1 MSAPDAYLPPR
12 YILAP
17 YVATADDVVEHMLDL
32 AGVGP
37 DDVVFDLGC
46 GDGRL
51 AIAAARR
58 GALAYGVDIEPWW
71 VEHSRLNAEAA
82 GVSDRARFEQRDAM
96 DVDVSTASVVV
107 LYLVHWST
115 QRMAA
120 ELLERCAP
128 GTRVVSNSF
137 PFEGCAGA
145 RTQPI
150 IDATGKPRDLHLWV
164 LPERDAPAFAGNV
177 EQLQFHKDQACD

>member
-1 MSAPDAYLPPR
+1 MSAPDAYRPPR

-17 YVATADDVVEHMLDL
+17 YVATADDVVERMLDL
-32 AGVGP
+32 AGVGSA
-37 DDVVFDLGC
+37 DVVFDLGC

-58 GALAYGVDIEPWW
+58 GARAYGVDIEPWW
-71 VEHSRLNAEAA
+71 VEQARLNAAAA
-82 GVSDRARFEQRDAM
+82 GVADRVRFELRDAM
-96 DVDVSTASVVV
+96 DVDTSSASVVV

-128 GTRVVSNSF
+128 GTRIVSNSF

-145 RTQPI
+145 LTQSI
-150 IDATGKPRDLHLWV
+150 IDATGQSRDLHLWV
-164 LPERDAPAFAGNV
+164 LPERGTTAPPRSI
-177 EQLQFHKDQACD
+177 EQQQSHEE

>member
-1 MSAPDAYLPPR
+1 VPLPETFIAPR

-17 YVATADDVVEHMLDL
+17 YVATADDVVERMLDL
-32 AGVGP
+32 ARVGP

-58 GALAYGVDIEPWW
+58 GARAYGVDIEPWW
-71 VEHSRLNAEAA
+71 VEQSRLNAEAA
-82 GVSDRARFEQRDAM
+82 GVADRARFEQRDAM

-128 GTRVVSNSF
+128 GTRIVSNSF
-137 PFEGCAGA
+137 PFEGRARA
-145 RTQPI
+145 RTQSI
-150 IDATGKPRDLHLWV
+150 IDATGQSRDLHLWV
-164 LPERDAPAFAGNV
+164 LPELGAAACAGGM
-177 EQLQFHKDQACD
+177 EQRPSNKE

>member
-1 MSAPDAYLPPR
+1 MSAPDAYRPPR

-17 YVATADDVVEHMLDL
+17 YVATADDVVERMLDL
-32 AGVGP
+32 AGVGSA
-37 DDVVFDLGC
+37 DVVFDLGC

-58 GALAYGVDIEPWW
+58 GARAYGVDIEPWW
-71 VEHSRLNAEAA
+71 VEQARLNAAAA
-82 GVSDRARFEQRDAM
+82 GVADRVRFELRDAM
-96 DVDVSTASVVV
+96 DVDTSSASVVV

-120 ELLERCAP
+120 ELQERCAP
-128 GTRVVSNSF
+128 GTRIVSNSF

-145 RTQPI
+145 RTQTVI
-150 IDATGKPRDLHLWV
+150 EATGQSRDLHLWV
-164 LPERDAPAFAGNV
+164 LPERGDA
-177 EQLQFHKDQACD
+177 ACAEGMGQRESERE

>member
-128 GTRVVSNSF
+128 GTRIVSNSF
-137 PFEGCAGA
+137 PFEGCPGA
-145 RTQPI
+145 RTQTI
-150 IDATGKPRDLHLWV
+150 IDATGQSRDLHLWV
-164 LPERDAPAFAGNV
+164 LPERGDA
-177 EQLQFHKDQACD
+177 ACAEGMGQRESERE